1 MFVEDPLLFLS
12 DFSLPVVAGA
22 TQGVGILDMPGE
34 YVLDDM
40 QISTDYMLRC
50 EASKFGALK
59 YGDNVQVDTNYY
71 TVREN
76 RLVDDGLFCLISLSK
91 LTAPPVIVGTAI
103 TTLGSLKITTLDG
116 RYLVTL

>member
-1 MFVEDPLLFLS
+1 MFAEDPLLFLS
-12 DFSLPVVAGA
+12 DFGLPVSAGG

-50 EASKFGALK
+50 EASKFGGLK
-59 YGDNVQVDTNYY
+59 YGDNVQIEANFY

-76 RLVDDGLFCLISLSK
+76 RLVDDGLFCLVSLSK
-91 LTAPPVIVGTAI
+91 PEAPPTAFDS
-103 TTLGSLKITTLDG
+103 LLLESGFKLLLESGGSLLLED
-116 RYLVTL
+116 

>member
-12 DFSLPVVAGA
+12 DFGLPVVAGA

-59 YGDNVQVDTNYY
+59 YGDNVQVDINYY

-91 LTAPPVIVGTAI
+91 LTAPPVIVGTVI

>member
-12 DFSLPVVAGA
+12 DFGLPVSAGA

-34 YVLDDM
+34 YVIDEAV
-40 QISTDYMLRC
+40 ISTDYALRC
-50 EASKFGALK
+50 EASKFGALQ
-59 YGDNVQVDTNYY
+59 YGATVAVGSTSY

-76 RLVDDGLFCLISLSK
+76 RLLDDGLFCLITLSK
-91 LTAPPVIVGTAI
+91 IEGPAIVGVAI
-103 TTLGSLKITTLDG
+103 TTLDSLKLITQDG